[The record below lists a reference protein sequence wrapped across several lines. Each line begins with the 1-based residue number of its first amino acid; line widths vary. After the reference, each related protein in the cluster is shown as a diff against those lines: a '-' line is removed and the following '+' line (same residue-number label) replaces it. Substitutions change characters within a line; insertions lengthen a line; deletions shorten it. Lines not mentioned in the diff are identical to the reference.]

1 MTPPSEGRPAAFPE
15 GFTVHA
21 LGAIGSTNDEARR
34 LAEAG
39 APDRTVVWAREQ
51 TAGRGRQGR
60 SWASPPGNLYCS
72 VLLRPGCALRQAAQ
86 LAMVAGA
93 ALADALGRLGPP
105 PDAAVTL
112 KWPNDVL
119 IGGAKAAGI
128 LLEAGGRP
136 DGTCA
141 WLVVGAGVNVASGPA
156 AAAAADASPPYPA
169 TCLVRAGFER
179 PTVEGLLAAYLAAL
193 DAWLGRWRAEGF
205 APVRAAW
212 LARAH
217 GLGGAVTL
225 RLGGD
230 DDDGAEL
237 RGRFAGLTGDGALQL
252 SQEDGRVRRIT
263 AGDVFF
269 REPTAS

>member
-1 MTPPSEGRPAAFPE
+1 MMSPSDGPIAPPLLLE
-15 GFTVHA
+15 GFA
-21 LGAIGSTNDEARR
+21 LHPLEAVGSTNDEARR

-51 TAGRGRQGR
+51 TAGRGRRGR

-72 VLLRPGCALRQAAQ
+72 VLLRPACPLRQAAQ
-86 LAMVAGA
+86 LSMVAGA
-93 ALADALGRLGPP
+93 ALADALRRLGPP
-105 PDAAVTL
+105 RDLAVTL

-119 IGGAKAAGI
+119 LGGAKAAGI
-128 LLEAGGRP
+128 LLEAGGGGP
-136 DGTCA
+136 GGGCA
-141 WLVVGAGVNVASGPA
+141 WLVVGTGVNVASCPPA
-156 AAAAADASPPYPA
+156 DLLPYPA
-169 TCLVRAGFER
+169 TCLAREGFER

-193 DAWLGRWRAEGF
+193 DVWLARWLTQGF

-225 RLGGD
+225 RLVAGAGG
-230 DDDGAEL
+230 EL
-237 RGRFAGLTGDGALQL
+237 RGRFAGLSEDGALQL
-252 SQEDGRVRRIT
+252 SQEDGGLRRIT

-269 REPTAS
+269 RGELAAS